1 MGEMMERFEYSTPT
15 MGTILK
21 FVVIAPTQ
29 TIAER
34 WIDVGLSEIERLIP
48 IFNNYSPASEIS
60 KLNARCGTRTEIS
73 ADLYRAIEHSRRW
86 HELSSGVFD
95 ITCGALFELWKQARR
110 DRRLPAQAERK
121 EALERSGWNHV
132 ECKTMQV
139 SDAPDGKYFLTVHRQ
154 GLVLDLS
161 GIATG
166 YIIDSLADRMI
177 LAGCKSFLIDIG
189 GDIRLGEAPLG
200 KEGWRVQV
208 AGLEKSDPA
217 IMELSLAN
225 CSLTTSGD
233 RNQSLVLDGVTY
245 SHLLDPRTGEPL
257 KNHQSCTAIASTTI
271 DADAAATA
279 LSVLG
284 RAASSQRFETL
295 PIDQAILLYSEL
307 ESDPGQSPSIRFSRL
322 FSEKVEP

>member
-1 MGEMMERFEYSTPT
+1 MERFEYSAPT

-21 FVVIAPTQ
+21 LVVIAPTQ
-29 TIAER
+29 ATAER

-86 HELSSGVFD
+86 HALSSGVFD
-95 ITCGALFELWKQARR
+95 ITCGALFDLWKKARGN
-110 DRRLPAQAERK
+110 RRLPAQAERK
-121 EALERSGWNHV
+121 EALERSGWTHV
-132 ECKTMQV
+132 ECTAMQAPE
-139 SDAPDGKYFLTVHRQ
+139 APDGRYFLTVHRQ

-166 YIIDSLADRMI
+166 YIIDSLTDRMI
-177 LAGCKSFLIDIG
+177 LAGCKAFLIDIG

-217 IMELSLAN
+217 IMELLLAN

-245 SHLLDPRTGEPL
+245 SHLIDPRTGEPL
-257 KNHQSCTAIASTTI
+257 TNHQSCTAIASTAI

-284 RAASSQRFETL
+284 RAASSQRFEML
-295 PIDQAILLYSEL
+295 PIDQAVLLYSEL
-307 ESDPGQSPSIRFSRL
+307 ESDPGQRSSIRFSRL
-322 FSEKVEP
+322 LSEK

>member
-1 MGEMMERFEYSTPT
+1 MGGIMERFEYSTPT

-95 ITCGALFELWKQARR
+95 ITCGALFELWKQARGN
-110 DRRLPAQAERK
+110 RRLPAKVERK
-121 EALERSGWNHV
+121 EALERSGWNYV
-132 ECKTMQV
+132 ECTATQ
-139 SDAPDGKYFLTVHRQ
+139 DPEAPDARFFLTVHRQ

-177 LAGCKSFLIDIG
+177 LAGCKAFLIDIG
-189 GDIRLGEAPLG
+189 GDIRLGESPLG

-245 SHLLDPRTGEPL
+245 SHLIDPRTGEPL
-257 KNHQSCTAIASTTI
+257 TNHQSCTAIASTTI

-295 PIDQAILLYSEL
+295 PIDQAVLLYSEL
-307 ESDPGQSPSIRFSRL
+307 ESGPAQRSTPRFSRL
-322 FSEKVEP
+322 LTEK

>member
-1 MGEMMERFEYSTPT
+1 MGSMMERFEYSAPT

-21 FVVIAPTQ
+21 FVVFAPTQ

-95 ITCGALFELWKQARR
+95 ITCGALLDLWKRARR
-110 DRRLPAQAERK
+110 DRKLPAQVERK

-132 ECKTMQV
+132 ECTAMQAH
-139 SDAPDGKYFLTVHRQ
+139 DAPDGKHFLTVHRQ

-257 KNHQSCTAIASTTI
+257 TNHQSCTAIASTTI

-284 RAASSQRFETL
+284 RAAGSQRFETL

-307 ESDPGQSPSIRFSRL
+307 QSDPGQSPSIRFSRL
-322 FSEKVEP
+322 FSEKVKP

>member
-1 MGEMMERFEYSTPT
+1 MERFEYSTPT

-86 HELSSGVFD
+86 HALSSGVFD
-95 ITCGALFELWKQARR
+95 ITCGALFELWKQARGN
-110 DRRLPAQAERK
+110 RRLPAQAERK

-132 ECKTMQV
+132 ECTAMQ
-139 SDAPDGKYFLTVHRQ
+139 DPEAPVERYFLTVHRQ

-166 YIIDSLADRMI
+166 YIIDSLTDRMI
-177 LAGCKSFLIDIG
+177 LAGCKAFLIDIG
-189 GDIRLGEAPLG
+189 GDIRLGQAPLG

-245 SHLLDPRTGEPL
+245 SHLIDPRTGEPL
-257 KNHQSCTAIASTTI
+257 TNHQSCTAIASTAI

-295 PIDQAILLYSEL
+295 PIDQAVLLYCDAT
-307 ESDPGQSPSIRFSRL
+307 SDPGQRSSIRFSRL
-322 FSEKVEP
+322 LAEK

>member
-1 MGEMMERFEYSTPT
+1 MERFEYSAPT

-21 FVVIAPTQ
+21 LVVIAPTQ
-29 TIAER
+29 ATAES

-86 HELSSGVFD
+86 HALSSGVFD
-95 ITCGALFELWKQARR
+95 ITCGALFDLWKKARGN
-110 DRRLPAQAERK
+110 RRLPAQAERK
-121 EALERSGWNHV
+121 EALERSGWTHV
-132 ECKTMQV
+132 ECTAMQAPE
-139 SDAPDGKYFLTVHRQ
+139 APDGRYFLTVHRQ

-166 YIIDSLADRMI
+166 YIIDSLTDRMI
-177 LAGCKSFLIDIG
+177 LAGCKAFLIDIG

-217 IMELSLAN
+217 IMELLLAN

-245 SHLLDPRTGEPL
+245 SHLIDPRTGEPL
-257 KNHQSCTAIASTTI
+257 TNHQSCTAIASTAI

-284 RAASSQRFETL
+284 RAASSQRFEML
-295 PIDQAILLYSEL
+295 PIDQAVLLYSEL
-307 ESDPGQSPSIRFSRL
+307 ESDPGQRSSIRFSRL
-322 FSEKVEP
+322 LSEK

>member
-1 MGEMMERFEYSTPT
+1 MDRFEYSTPT

-21 FVVIAPTQ
+21 FVVMAPSQ
-29 TIAER
+29 TLAER
-34 WIDVGLSEIERLIP
+34 WIDVGLSEVERLIP

-73 ADLYRAIEHSRRW
+73 RDLYRAIEHSRRW
-86 HELSSGVFD
+86 YELSSGVFD
-95 ITCGALFELWKQARR
+95 ITCGTLFELWKQARGNR
-110 DRRLPAQAERK
+110 KMPTDAQRK
-121 EALERSGWNHV
+121 EALERCGWNHV
-132 ECKTMQV
+132 ECSAMKLPEDPQE
-139 SDAPDGKYFLTVHRQ
+139 SYFLTVHRQ

-177 LAGCKSFLIDIG
+177 HAGCDAFLIDIG
-189 GDIRLGEAPLG
+189 GDIRLGDAPQG

-208 AGLEKSDPA
+208 AGLEKNDPA
-217 IMELSLAN
+217 ILELSLAN

-233 RNQSLVLDGVTY
+233 RNQSLLVDGVTY

-257 KNHQSCTAIASTTI
+257 TNHQSCTAIASTAI
-271 DADAAATA
+271 DADAAATS

-295 PIDQAILLYSEL
+295 PIDQAILLYSAL
-307 ESDPGQSPSIRFSRL
+307 RNDPGQSPSIHFSRL
-322 FSEKVEP
+322 

>member
-1 MGEMMERFEYSTPT
+1 MERFEYSTPT

-86 HELSSGVFD
+86 HALSSGVFD
-95 ITCGALFELWKQARR
+95 ITCGALFELWKQARSN
-110 DRRLPAQAERK
+110 RRLPAQAERK

-132 ECKTMQV
+132 ECTAMQ
-139 SDAPDGKYFLTVHRQ
+139 APEAADGRYFLTVHRQ

-166 YIIDSLADRMI
+166 YIIDSLTDRMI
-177 LAGCKSFLIDIG
+177 LAGCKAFLIDIG

-200 KEGWRVQV
+200 KEGWRIHV
-208 AGLEKSDPA
+208 AGLEKTDPA
-217 IMELSLAN
+217 IMELPLAN

-245 SHLLDPRTGEPL
+245 SHLIDPRTGEPL
-257 KNHQSCTAIASTTI
+257 TNHQSCTAIASTAI

-279 LSVLG
+279 MSVLG

-295 PIDQAILLYSEL
+295 PIDQAVLLYCDATN
-307 ESDPGQSPSIRFSRL
+307 DPGQRSTIRFSRL
-322 FSEKVEP
+322 LPEK